1 MLDAEDTTPGTKC
14 QTLNTELDAPSR
26 PGELQLPPMPFLRP
40 GVAALVFVILL
51 VLGFRGAGPVPPIG
65 PLLDPWRGVWAAAS
79 VAALPRRAIE
89 SIPGVRDTV
98 RIVYDDRAVP
108 HIFAGSEPDA
118 FRALGYVVARDR
130 LFQLELQTRAT
141 AGTLTELLGRAA
153 LETDRSQRSLGLAWS
168 AEREWA
174 ATDSTSPIGRAAR
187 AYAEGVNA
195 WIDQLGPR
203 DLPLEYHLLRARPMP
218 WKPQYT
224 LYLMKRMGY
233 TLAFDTF
240 ERQRARLATLVGE
253 AAASA
258 LFPVHSP
265 IQQPIQPGPGPYP
278 RYDFVPLSPPQPP
291 PAAQAMEGDRG
302 RWKAMGGEVGSN
314 NWVVSPGRS
323 ATGHALLAGDPHLD
337 LTLPSI
343 WYEAHLA
350 VHPLQS
356 PSIPLHPPGGAEAA
370 GLDVYGV
377 TIPGVP
383 GIVISFNRDV
393 AWSFTNTGSDVL
405 DMYVEKLDND
415 HSPTMY
421 LLDGRWRPLERR
433 LERYLGPK
441 GEVLAQGTISYTHRG
456 PVAMT
461 GDRPTSIRWLV
472 LETGA
477 GDALLQA
484 QKAQTV
490 DQWLRAMEAFKTPAQ
505 NGVVADRAGT
515 IAIRSSGMFPIRPGD
530 GPGDRLRDGTA
541 SQSDWVGYWPLERYP
556 YARNPAQGYLVSAN
570 QEPKDP
576 KVDPGYLG
584 NNWPSPWRAIR
595 INQLLRGD
603 SAVTVDA
610 MRRYQTDP
618 GSARA
623 DAFVP
628 VLLRIGE
635 AAGAGGAA
643 AAAALQQALQLLA
656 EWDRRYTRD
665 SPRAV
670 LFEFTMQEL
679 QSRLWDELLAPGP
692 SAPRRVA
699 TPGDAVLLQA
709 LHDSGTIWW
718 DDRRTTNAVET
729 REDVVAKSLTAAL
742 ERARAQFGDPATPD
756 AWRWDR
762 AHRANIH
769 HLLGI
774 PSFSALELSVPS
786 GPSTISPSSGDG
798 THSASWRMVV
808 ELGPEVQGLGVYPG
822 GQSGNPAS
830 PRYQDRIPRW
840 LSGDLDTLR
849 FPRSVTDLGA
859 SRTVATLTLIPAR
872 AP

>member
-1 MLDAEDTTPGTKC
+1 M
-14 QTLNTELDAPSR
+14 R
-26 PGELQLPPMPFLRP
+26 FLRP
-40 GVAALVFVILL
+40 GLAALILAILL

-79 VAALPRRAIE
+79 VANLPRRAIE
-89 SIPGVRDTV
+89 SIPGVTDTV
-98 RIVYDDRAVP
+98 RVVYDDRAVP
-108 HIFAGSEPDA
+108 HIFAQEELDA
-118 FRALGYVVARDR
+118 YRALGYVVARDR
-130 LFQLELQTRAT
+130 LLQLELQTRAT
-141 AGTLTELLGRAA
+141 AGTLTQLLGPAA
-153 LETDRSQRSLGLAWS
+153 LEVDRSQRSLGLAWS

-174 ATDSTSPIGRAAR
+174 AADSASPMARAAT
-187 AYAEGVNA
+187 AFAEGVNA
-195 WIDQLGPR
+195 WIDGLGPR
-203 DLPLEYHLLRARPMP
+203 DLPLEYQLLRARPMP

-240 ERQRARLATLVGE
+240 ERQRDRLATLIGE
-253 AAASA
+253 AAASV

-265 IQQPIQPGPGPYP
+265 IQQPIQPGPGGYA
-278 RYDFVPLSPPQPP
+278 RYDFRPLPP
-291 PAAQAMEGDRG
+291 PAPPTLSMAAEGDGEG
-302 RWKAMGGEVGSN
+302 RSETERWEDVVGSN
-314 NWVVSPGRS
+314 NWAVSPGRS

-343 WYEAHLA
+343 WYEAHLVA
-350 VHPLQS
+350 S
-356 PSIPLHPPGGAEAA
+356 G

-383 GIVISFNRDV
+383 GVVIGFNRNV

-415 HSPTMY
+415 ASPTKY
-421 LLDGRWRPLERR
+421 LLDGTWRPLERR

-441 GEVLAQGTISYTHRG
+441 GEVLAQGTIFYTHRG

-472 LETGA
+472 LEAGA

-484 QKAQTV
+484 QRAQNV
-490 DQWLRAMEAFKTPAQ
+490 DQWLSAMEAFKTPAQ

-515 IAIRSSGMFPIRPGD
+515 IAIRSSGAFPIRPGD
-530 GPGDRLRDGTA
+530 GRGDLLKDGTA
-541 SQSDWVGYWPLERYP
+541 SQTDWAGYWPLTRFP

-576 KVDPGYLG
+576 RVDPGYLG

-595 INQLLRGD
+595 INQLLRAD

-623 DAFVP
+623 DAFAP
-628 VLLRIGE
+628 LLLGI
-635 AAGAGGAA
+635 ATAA
-643 AAAALQQALQLLA
+643 AAAGAAEAAELKQAVDLLA
-656 EWDRRYTRD
+656 QWDRRYARD
-665 SPRAV
+665 NPRAA
-670 LFEFTMQEL
+670 LFEYAMQEL
-679 QSRLWDELLAPGP
+679 QSRVWDELLVPGP
-692 SAPRRVA
+692 RAPRRVA

-709 LHDSGTIWW
+709 LHDSAALWW
-718 DDRRTTNAVET
+718 DDRRTTDVVET
-729 REDVVAKSLTAAL
+729 RERVVAASLTAAL
-742 ERARAQFGDPATPD
+742 ERARAQLGDPATPD

-762 AHRANIH
+762 AQRANIH
-769 HLLGI
+769 HLLRI
-774 PSFSALELSVPS
+774 PSFSALNLSVPS

-798 THSASWRMVV
+798 THSSSWRMVV
-808 ELGPEVQGLGVYPG
+808 ELGPEVRGFGVYPG
-822 GQSGNPAS
+822 GQSGNPVS
-830 PRYQDRIPRW
+830 PRYQDRLPRW

-849 FPRSVTDLGA
+849 FPRTAGDLA
-859 SRTVATLTLIPAR
+859 PTATLTLIPAGAR
-872 AP
+872 